1 MSDKPSTIAILGG
14 GSWGTALALLAA
26 RNGLAVRVWE
36 FNREL
41 AGRVR
46 TTRENPDFL
55 PGITIPDEVTITSEL
70 AAAVTHADC
79 ILVAVPSHVVR
90 EVTGGLAACS
100 CTDTI
105 IVSCS
110 KGIENDSLKPV
121 TEVIAEMLPS
131 LPAGRIAV
139 LSGPSHA
146 EEVAR
151 SVPTAVT
158 VASRDS
164 DTAGTVQALLMSPA
178 FRVYT
183 SPDVTGVELGGAL
196 KNVIAVAAGIIDG
209 VGGGDNT
216 KAALMTRG
224 IVEITRLGTAMG
236 ADPLTFAGLSGM
248 GDLIVTCMSRHSRNR
263 HLGEQIGRGKTLMQV
278 LADMVQVAEGV
289 RTAKSVHS
297 LSQQLGVQM
306 PISAEVYKV
315 LFEDKPAKEAVH
327 DLMTRDPKQE
337 DWG

>member
-1 MSDKPSTIAILGG
+1 MSRTASAISILGG

-26 RNGLAVRVWE
+26 RNGHRVTVWE

-41 AGRVR
+41 ADRVR
-46 TTRENPDFL
+46 ASRRNPDFL
-55 PGITIPDEVTITSEL
+55 PGITIPEEVRITSEL
-70 AAAVTHADC
+70 DEAAAAADC
-79 ILVAVPSHVVR
+79 ILIAVPSHVVR
-90 EVTGGLAACS
+90 EVTGALAALLPAE
-100 CTDTI
+100 TLL
-105 IVSCS
+105 VSCS
-110 KGIENDSLKPV
+110 KGIENDTLKPV
-121 TEVIAEMLPS
+121 TDVIAEMLPRVS
-131 LPAGRIAV
+131 AGRIAV

-151 SVPTAVT
+151 AVPTAVT
-158 VASRDS
+158 VASRS
-164 DTAGTVQALLMSPA
+164 GDTAETVQSLLMSPA

-183 SPDVTGVELGGAL
+183 SPDLTGVELGGAL

-224 IVEITRLGTAMG
+224 IVEITRLGAAMG

-263 HLGEQIGRGKTLMQV
+263 YLGEQIGRGNTLAQV
-278 LADMVQVAEGV
+278 LAGMVQVAEGV
-289 RTAKSVHS
+289 RTAKSVRS
-297 LSQQLGVQM
+297 LSRRLKVQM
-306 PISAEVYKV
+306 PISDEVYNV